1 MDPECGST
9 DEAKKVFRLLR
20 VGISPIDCESAKRIS
35 SPGCVNDAE
44 NGEEVSFVPSGPS
57 RFSYAA
63 YIQVRLT
70 TAGVAST
77 TWVFTGPKRLGLLGR
92 SCGKFS

>member
-9 DEAKKVFRLLR
+9 DEAKKVIRLLR
-20 VGISPIDCESAKRIS
+20 VGISPTDCESAKRIS

-57 RFSYAA
+57 HFSHAA
-63 YIQVRLT
+63 YIQVRLYHCR
-70 TAGVAST
+70 GREHDLGFS
-77 TWVFTGPKRLGLLGR
+77 LGLNV
-92 SCGKFS
+92 